1 MRKVIISTYCHWTS
15 FGSILQSFALQYL
28 IKRIGAEPATITF
41 ASEEQIP
48 LVKRVKPGLNMETA
62 NFLFRIMNKKKLEQG
77 RGRCFQF
84 MDERINR
91 ITVAS
96 KEQLPNEFPSADIYI
111 AGSDQIWHPALC
123 RRDSFLDYAPM
134 DKKRISYAA
143 SMGVLDIPPENE
155 KKFAALLQNFDSISV
170 REEDMISVIQKYID
184 KPVLQHIDPTFLI
197 SASDWR
203 QYENAYD
210 IKKPYILVYALYW
223 DRALNE
229 YLKKIYKKTGY
240 QIVSIQD
247 AIRPIYANKRVI
259 DAGPAEFLWLID
271 HAQAVV
277 TSSFHGTAFSVIFN
291 KPFYPVLNPNAPSRI
306 NSLLKTLHVP
316 TASTLDVLMDFLPDY
331 KIVNTRIKQETERST
346 DYLRRE
352 IFDNE

>member
-1 MRKVIISTYCHWTS
+1 MKKILISTYCHWTS
-15 FGSILQSFALQYL
+15 FGSILQSFALQHV
-28 IKRIGAEPATITF
+28 IKAIGAEPATITF
-41 ASEEQIP
+41 ASEEHVP
-48 LVKRVKPGLNMETA
+48 VMKRVKPGLNMENA
-62 NFLFRIMNKKKLEQG
+62 NFLFRIMNKEKLEKG
-77 RGRCFQF
+77 RVRCFQF

-91 ITVAS
+91 ITVSS
-96 KEQLPNEFPSADIYI
+96 KDQLPNELPSADIYI
-111 AGSDQIWHPALC
+111 AGSDQIWHPVLC
-123 RRDSFLDYAPM
+123 RGDSFLDYAPI

-155 KKFAALLQNFDSISV
+155 KKFAGLLKNFDSISV
-170 REEDMISVIQKYID
+170 REEDMIPVIQKYTD

-197 SASDWR
+197 SAADWR
-203 QYENAYD
+203 QYESVYD

-223 DRALNE
+223 DRILND
-229 YLKKIYKKTGY
+229 YLKKLHKNTGY

-247 AIRPIYANKRVI
+247 AIRPIYANKRII

-316 TASTLDVLMDFLPDY
+316 TASTLDMLMDFLPDY
-331 KIVNTRIKQETERST
+331 TIVNTCIKQEAQRST